1 MENFSDPLEAPFV
14 SRAPEILQKLSP
26 EFRWEVTR
34 RHPYYA
40 MYWET
45 ARAHRTAP
53 SDDPT
58 ECAQGQAAVDLL
70 LLIGL
75 TGEPVDPSLPFSSLS
90 ADPLATAW
98 RNGAVA
104 LPTFRTLL
112 GCLLMLPA
120 QLRQEFGTLLRDS
133 AQYADDDVE
142 AKYELIRTLVQ
153 HAAPELDLQASAPLL
168 SINIEASERAI
179 LEAVRDYVQAEKN
192 RRGIKETRR
201 REDRLPEYLAVWDQ
215 REGWSNGRYD
225 VGRAKLLRE
234 ITSTSSTSIET
245 IRNQYTA
252 AFRLIVGHEY
262 RPELWD
268 KLFVPLKLSSVFGG
282 SLPAWKAISRP
293 RRSRSPRPVTVSQLG
308 TGYMDSTSAA
318 TRLADTHSGFIDLCH
333 DICELIQ
340 AKATNDEIIRRLDL
354 KDDRASE
361 AIDVIRNRPQGEAL
375 LS

>member
-14 SRAPEILQKLSP
+14 SRPLEILQKLSP
-26 EFRWEVTR
+26 EYRWEVTR

-58 ECAQGQAAVDLL
+58 ECAQWQAAVDLL

-104 LPTFRTLL
+104 PPTFRTLL

-120 QLRQEFGTLLRDS
+120 QLRREFGTLLRDS

-142 AKYELIRTLVQ
+142 ARHNLILTVVQ
-153 HAAPELDLQASAPLL
+153 YAAPELDLQASAPLL

-201 REDRLPEYLAVWDQ
+201 RDDRLPEYLAVWDQ

-234 ITSTSSTSIET
+234 IAGASST
-245 IRNQYTA
+245 
-252 AFRLIVGHEY
+252 
-262 RPELWD
+262 
-268 KLFVPLKLSSVFGG
+268 
-282 SLPAWKAISRP
+282 
-293 RRSRSPRPVTVSQLG
+293 
-308 TGYMDSTSAA
+308 
-318 TRLADTHSGFIDLCH
+318 
-333 DICELIQ
+333 
-340 AKATNDEIIRRLDL
+340 
-354 KDDRASE
+354 
-361 AIDVIRNRPQGEAL
+361 
-375 LS
+375 